1 MADNDMD
8 VVPDDID
15 KEWSLSRRKAL
26 SAAGA
31 MSAAAL
37 AGCSSG
43 GNGGNGGGGG
53 GNGGGGG
60 GNGGGGES
68 EVGGEVLFITDYS
81 NEGWQ
86 TKWEDDLVPGF
97 EDGNEDGTTVN
108 VRYSGFS
115 GNQESE
121 LGRLVQAGDP
131 PELNTST
138 FEQVGDFFAEGYFAD
153 VGDVVAEAEELN
165 GELIGTPYS
174 IQREDE
180 TDTFYELPH
189 GAYVGTFLY
198 RTDVYDQLGLDVPSN
213 FQEVMENARIID
225 ESPMDVRGYGL
236 AGQRT
241 GKAHDEFQTY
251 LSLMGANE
259 LGFVNPDAD
268 NLAEAEVELLYEEN
282 EDTIVRLLEFM
293 GDLAEYSYDPTSLG
307 WGSSIQNWVS
317 GSFAQQY
324 HLNAWPVSAA
334 AGAGVDAIVD
344 NTGVAILP
352 LWEEGGISREE
363 TQLANPT
370 MDGHHLFDSADMT
383 EGGRDFLSYC
393 YGQDETRGRNMYA
406 TEPGRFLPAFSDIVD
421 SEEFASY
428 EQFQE
433 YPQTLEQMRT
443 VANDIYPNSYGLN
456 DTPGVLANSPI
467 GVYYFRSFHQAEMV
481 NDVVTGSSTPQEAY
495 EYGKGEAERLMEE
508 AREAFDR

>member
-1 MADNDMD
+1 MADNDID

-15 KEWSLSRRKAL
+15 EEWSLSRRKAL

-37 AGCSSG
+37 AGCSNNS
-43 GNGGNGGGGG
+43 NGGGGGGGGG
-53 GNGGGGG
+53 GNGGDG
-60 GNGGGGES
+60 GNGGSS

-81 NEGWQ
+81 NEAWQ
-86 TKWEDDLVPGF
+86 PKWENELVPDF
-97 EDGNEDGTTVN
+97 EGQNEDGTTVN

-153 VGDVVAEAEELN
+153 VGDVVEQAEELN
-165 GELIGTPYS
+165 GELIGSPYS
-174 IQREDE
+174 IQRENE
-180 TDTFYELPH
+180 TDTYYELPH

-198 RTDVYDQLGLDVPSN
+198 RTDVYDQLGLEVPTN
-213 FQEVMENARIID
+213 FQEMLENARVID
-225 ESPMDVRGYGL
+225 EAEMDVRGFGL

-241 GKAHDEFQTY
+241 GKAHDEFQTW

-282 EDTIVRLLEFM
+282 KDKIVRLLEFTREI
-293 GDLAEYSYDPTSLG
+293 AEYSYDPTSLG

-334 AGAGVDAIVD
+334 AGAGVDDIVD

-363 TQLANPT
+363 TQLTNPT

-393 YGQDETRGRNMYA
+393 YGQDEARGRNMYE

-428 EQFQE
+428 PQFQE
-433 YPQTLEQMRT
+433 YPKTLDQMRK
-443 VANDIYPNSYGLN
+443 VANEIYPNSYGLS
-456 DTPGVLANSPI
+456 DTPGVLSNSPI
-467 GVYYFRSFHQAEMV
+467 GVYYYRSFHQAEMV
-481 NDVVTGSSTPQEAY
+481 NDVVTGSSTPEEAY
-495 EYGKGEAERLMEE
+495 EYGLGEAQRLMQE
-508 AREAFDR
+508 ARDTFDR